1 MTMKKN
7 NSLYLLLPILLMGL
21 SACTHEDDGQLW
33 QGKEIRLSHQIIPST
48 RVPGEGLQSTRIA
61 GGRTLGVTITG
72 AQSVHAN
79 AAWTAGEDG
88 SLTPVDEKV
97 KWGDTDIG
105 IVAYHPHDAG
115 WTGSAHTFTVRT
127 DQSTEE
133 GYLSSDL
140 LWATA
145 TASPADQPVK
155 LDFTHKLSKLTV
167 TLSSDDID
175 DLSGAEI
182 RVCATKVSAGFNPLS
197 GALSDAAGSVAEINA
212 GSLTESLSTV
222 SAIVV
227 PQKVKAGSEL
237 IKIVHAD
244 KEYKYTLLE
253 DMTFKSGYSYHWVLK
268 ILGADAP
275 KVIRIVSGGVNDMD
289 NVEW

>member
-1 MTMKKN
+1 MKKN

-72 AQSVHAN
+72 AQSAHAN

-88 SLTPVDEKV
+88 SLIPVEEKV

-105 IVAYHPHDAG
+105 IVAYHPYDAG

-145 TASPADQPVK
+145 TAFPADQPVK

-182 RVCATKVSAGFNPLS
+182 RVCATRVSAGFNPLS
-197 GALSDAAGSVAEINA
+197 GALADAAGSVEEINA

-237 IKIVHAD
+237 IKIVHAG